1 MSRVFSI
8 LLIVLGGYY
17 LIQKRYRVMNTI
29 LRNPLIRKYAV
40 RVFLSVPSIKRMMM
54 NSVFGRSQNTIY
66 Q

>member
-8 LLIVLGGYY
+8 LLIALGGYY

-40 RVFLSVPSIKRMMM
+40 RVLLSVPSIKRMMM

>member
-8 LLIVLGGYY
+8 SLIVLGGYY

-40 RVFLSVPSIKRMMM
+40 RVLLSVPSIKRMMM

>member
-29 LRNPLIRKYAV
+29 LRNPLVRKYAV
-40 RVFLSVPSIKRMMM
+40 RVLLSVPSIKRMMM
-54 NSVFGRSQNTIY
+54 NSVFGRSQKTIY

>member
-17 LIQKRYRVMNTI
+17 IIQKRYRVMNTI

-40 RVFLSVPSIKRMMM
+40 RVLLSVPSIKRMMM

>member
-8 LLIVLGGYY
+8 LLIALGGYY
-17 LIQKRYRVMNTI
+17 LIQKRYRVMNTV
-29 LRNPLIRKYAV
+29 LRNPLVRKYAV
-40 RVFLSVPSIKRMMM
+40 RVLLSVPSIKRMMM

>member
-1 MSRVFSI
+1 MSKVFSV

-17 LIQKRYRVMNTI
+17 LFQKRYRVINTV
-29 LRNPLIRKYAV
+29 LRSPFIRKYAV
-40 RVFLSVPSIKRMMM
+40 RILMNIPSVKRMTM

>member
-40 RVFLSVPSIKRMMM
+40 RVLLSVPSIKRMMM